1 MKTHCLR
8 PPYLITELQFIRGQH
23 DDIIINSQDGL
34 CLDFIVREEAV
45 TQLVFSCSHNF

>member
-1 MKTHCLR
+1 MYCLR
-8 PPYLITELQFIRGQH
+8 SPYLITELQLIRGQH

-45 TQLVFSCSHNF
+45 TQLVFSRSHNF